1 MNILVINGPNLNML
15 GARDKNIY
23 GNNTYKDLV
32 KLIKDYAKEKSVKV
46 KCVQSN
52 YEGKII
58 DYIHKSIGKFDAII
72 INAGAYTH
80 YSYAIKDALNLVKIP
95 KVEVH
100 ISDITQREEFR
111 KISVTKDVCQKQI
124 YGHGLEGY
132 LEAIDYLKDFSNC
145 ME

>member
-15 GARDKNIY
+15 GVRDKNIY

-100 ISDITQREEFR
+100 ISNIYEREDFR
-111 KISVTKDVCQKQI
+111 KISVIKDECDYSIV
-124 YGHGLEGY
+124 GHGIKGY
-132 LEAIDYLKDFSNC
+132 LLAIDYLRK
-145 ME
+145 

>member
-15 GARDKNIY
+15 GVRDKNIY
-23 GNNTYKDLV
+23 GETSYNDLV
-32 KLIKDYAKEKSVKV
+32 KMIKEYAKEKNVKV

-80 YSYAIKDALNLVKIP
+80 YSYAIKDALNLLNIP

-100 ISDITQREEFR
+100 ISNIYEREEFR
-111 KISVTKDVCQKQI
+111 KVNVIKDECDYSIVGQGIK
-124 YGHGLEGY
+124 GY
-132 LEAIDYLKDFSNC
+132 LLAIDYLRK
-145 ME
+145 

>member
-15 GARDKNIY
+15 GERDKSIY

-100 ISDITQREEFR
+100 ISNIYEREDFR
-111 KISVTKDVCQKQI
+111 KISVIKDECDYSIIGQGIK
-124 YGHGLEGY
+124 GY
-132 LEAIDYLKDFSNC
+132 LLAIDYLRK
-145 ME
+145 

>member
-1 MNILVINGPNLNML
+1 MNILDINGPNLNML
-15 GARDKNIY
+15 GERDKNIY

-32 KLIKDYAKEKSVKV
+32 KSIKDYAKEKSVKV

-100 ISDITQREEFR
+100 ISNIYEREDFR
-111 KISVTKDVCQKQI
+111 KISVIKDECDYSIVGQGIK
-124 YGHGLEGY
+124 GY
-132 LEAIDYLKDFSNC
+132 LLAIDYLRK
-145 ME
+145 

>member
-15 GARDKNIY
+15 GERDKNIY

-32 KLIKDYAKEKSVKV
+32 KSIKDYAKEKSVKV

-100 ISDITQREEFR
+100 ISNIYEREDFR
-111 KISVTKDVCQKQI
+111 KISVIKDECDYSIVGQGIK
-124 YGHGLEGY
+124 GY
-132 LEAIDYLKDFSNC
+132 LLAIDYLRK
-145 ME
+145 